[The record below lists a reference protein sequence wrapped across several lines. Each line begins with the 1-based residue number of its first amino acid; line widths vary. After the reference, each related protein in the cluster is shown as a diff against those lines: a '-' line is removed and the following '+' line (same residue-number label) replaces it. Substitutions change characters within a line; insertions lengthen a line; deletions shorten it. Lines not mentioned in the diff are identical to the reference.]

1 MRKLAESFKYFMA
14 APAYWENLPGA
25 SGGAEGSF
33 LLFFRAFFV
42 DGTVL
47 PAMVIWRALTYY
59 LNFPAGCIC
68 AYIAGRLPVLKLA
81 PVKESSAVRP

>member
-1 MRKLAESFKYFMA
+1 
-14 APAYWENLPGA
+14 
-25 SGGAEGSF
+25 
-33 LLFFRAFFV
+33 
-42 DGTVL
+42 
-47 PAMVIWRALTYY
+47 MVIWRALTYY